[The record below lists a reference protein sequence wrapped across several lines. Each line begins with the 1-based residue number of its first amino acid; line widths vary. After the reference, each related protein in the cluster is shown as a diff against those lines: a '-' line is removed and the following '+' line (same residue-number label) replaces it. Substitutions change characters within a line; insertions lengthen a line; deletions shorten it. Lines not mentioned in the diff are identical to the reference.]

1 MAGRP
6 EASFQD
12 SLLSHHPHGIRP
24 KPAGFDQETR
34 VTGKPSQYLKSWCCQ
49 SVEEMGSGV
58 GEMAQG

>member
-12 SLLSHHPHGIRP
+12 SLLSHHSHGIPP
-24 KPAGFDQETR
+24 KPAGFYQETF
-34 VTGKPSQYLKSWCCQ
+34 VTGKPSQYLKPGCCQ
-49 SVEEMGSGV
+49 SVEEMGYGV